1 MPLDL
6 IILIAAIVVAWLVFT
21 ALLKVVKTTLT
32 TALSVAAIVL
42 LLMLVFG
49 VNPIELWEQITEI
62 PRFLWQTVTGGGN

>member
-6 IILIAAIVVAWLVFT
+6 IILIAAIVIAWLVFT

-32 TALSVAAIVL
+32 TALTIAAIVL

-49 VNPIELWEQITEI
+49 VNPIDLWEQITAI
-62 PRFLWQTVTGGGN
+62 PRLLWQTVTGGGN